1 MGQIAMRRK
10 VRSDSEHGESL
21 LCRVTD
27 QLGSRRPG
35 ISCKKRFSPT
45 ENQTG
50 PEEDPQGST
59 RVSERGKCHVTGQA
73 VVRALGK
80 EARLRGERMKSVSEA
95 RMERVSKPR
104 QPEGEMSAK
113 FEGRAADRK

>member
-1 MGQIAMRRK
+1 MVQ
-10 VRSDSEHGESL
+10 
-21 LCRVTD
+21 
-27 QLGSRRPG
+27 
-35 ISCKKRFSPT
+35 
-45 ENQTG
+45 
-50 PEEDPQGST
+50 
-59 RVSERGKCHVTGQA
+59 
-73 VVRALGK
+73 ALGK